1 MYQHHLD
8 SIEKMKEYFFGRE
21 GVIALVLGGSVA
33 KGNERPDSDID
44 GMVIVTDEEFARRKD
59 LGMTAECIMG
69 QCTYPEGYFDV
80 KYMTKD
86 YITVAA
92 EKASEP
98 TRNSFVKARVLFSS
112 DPEIEDIVA
121 RIGVFQEQ
129 ERDDKML
136 SFYGDCRLNHGYF
149 IHDCKVDGYMR
160 LHAVGEI
167 IYSIYRMILQ
177 ENGIL
182 FQCNRRLEECVAA
195 APMKPENIVALGR
208 AAAEKQDDASIDAF
222 VQAYFD
228 WSKYP
233 FPDFSK
239 AYSRYVTDFEQWWYV
254 QRPNV
259 NEW

>member
-59 LGMTAECIMG
+59 LGTTAECIMG
-69 QCTYPEGYFDV
+69 HCTYPEGYFDV

-86 YITVAA
+86 YIAAAA

-182 FQCNRRLEECVAA
+182 FQCNRRLEECVDT
-195 APMKPENIVALGR
+195 APMKPQNIVALGR

-222 VQAYFD
+222 VKAYFD

-233 FPDFSK
+233 FPDFNK
-239 AYSRYVTDFEQWWYV
+239 AYSRYVADFEQWWYV

>member
-1 MYQHHLD
+1 
-8 SIEKMKEYFFGRE
+8 
-21 GVIALVLGGSVA
+21 
-33 KGNERPDSDID
+33 
-44 GMVIVTDEEFARRKD
+44 
-59 LGMTAECIMG
+59 MG
-69 QCTYPEGYFDV
+69 HCTYPEGYFDV

-121 RIGVFQEQ
+121 
-129 ERDDKML
+129 
-136 SFYGDCRLNHGYF
+136 
-149 IHDCKVDGYMR
+149 
-160 LHAVGEI
+160 
-167 IYSIYRMILQ
+167 
-177 ENGIL
+177 
-182 FQCNRRLEECVAA
+182 
-195 APMKPENIVALGR
+195 LGR

-222 VQAYFD
+222 VQAYFV

-233 FPDFSK
+233 FPNFNK
-239 AYSRYVTDFEQWWYV
+239 AYSRYVADFEQWWYV